1 MPFGTNSH
9 IDDIGYPTTNGVLNM
24 KLIKEVQYEVE
35 GSIPEGQH
43 SGSPQVHSKATY
55 SLSISK
61 YEMNELIIDL
71 SKVVGKRQTT
81 KNLLACLMEGL
92 GR

>member
-1 MPFGTNSH
+1 
-9 IDDIGYPTTNGVLNM
+9 M

-35 GSIPEGQH
+35 GKIPEGTHAGQ
-43 SGSPQVHSKATY
+43 PQVFSKATY

-61 YEMNELIIDL
+61 QEMNELIIDL
-71 SKVVGKRQTT
+71 SKVEGKRQAT
-81 KNLLACLMEGL
+81 KNLLACFMEGL